1 MADGERTYFGAVA
14 MVPAAPSADG
24 LWRQLKDSRWRVLTG
39 PFAGDVFTE
48 VDRFGAFTD
57 FDIAL
62 PGQCDR
68 ARTYGRQRV
77 EIAPA

>member
-14 MVPAAPSADG
+14 AAMPMG
-24 LWRQLKDSRWRVLTG
+24 SRWRVLTG
-39 PFAGDVFTE
+39 PFAGDTFT
-48 VDRFGAFTD
+48 VADRYGAHTQ

-62 PGQCDR
+62 PGECAR
-68 ARTYGRQRV
+68 ARTYGRRRI